1 MYVAFYFVQKK
12 VSFNIPDLI
21 AGSNKLSF
29 LKKLLDFLQS
39 RTSLSH
45 SKNICF
51 ICFYLLQWKLL
62 KNDENYFLFCLKS
75 WFCFQDI

>member
-29 LKKLLDFLQS
+29 LKKLL
-39 RTSLSH
+39 SH
-45 SKNICF
+45 IPKTFVLFVSICF
-51 ICFYLLQWKLL
+51 NGSSLKMMKITFYFVL
-62 KNDENYFLFCLKS
+62 KAGFVLKIFKFLS
-75 WFCFQDI
+75 